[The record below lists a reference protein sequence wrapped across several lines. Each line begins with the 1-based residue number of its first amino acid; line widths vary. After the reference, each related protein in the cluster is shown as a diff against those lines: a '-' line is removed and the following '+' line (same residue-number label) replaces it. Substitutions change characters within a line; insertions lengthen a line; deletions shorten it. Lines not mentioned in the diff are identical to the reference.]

1 MKRAIEEA
9 HKDQI
14 IERLVEMHHFDLP
27 DVLVEREV
35 KAMVRQRL
43 MDEQRKKGGSQAD
56 EQPHWEAE
64 AKRLH
69 QELEP
74 DAKKR
79 VKLSLILETIADKE
93 GIMVSEEELLEEIK
107 KLAQS
112 LRIPVENI
120 QEMIQSGGDASRQE
134 FHDRILAEKALQL
147 VYQFAVVQG

>member
-1 MKRAIEEA
+1 
-9 HKDQI
+9 
-14 IERLVEMHHFDLP
+14 MHHFDLP

-43 MDEQRKKGGSQAD
+43 MDEQRKKGGSQSD
-56 EQPHWEAE
+56 DQTHWETE

-69 QELEP
+69 QELVP

-79 VKLSLILETIADKE
+79 VKLALILETISDKE
-93 GIMVSEEELLEEIK
+93 GITVSEEELLEEIK

-120 QEMIQSGGDASRQE
+120 QEMIQSGGDASQQE